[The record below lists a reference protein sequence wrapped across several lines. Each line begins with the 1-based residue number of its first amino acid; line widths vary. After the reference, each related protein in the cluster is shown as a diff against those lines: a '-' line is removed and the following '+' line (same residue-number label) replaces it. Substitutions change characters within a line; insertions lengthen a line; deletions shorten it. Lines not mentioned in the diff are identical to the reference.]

1 MDDSLLNA
9 VDFPVARFFN
19 QWVRSVW
26 WWDQSLAFLSESHL
40 LKGGVLMALL
50 WWAWFRRGRFEV
62 ARAHIVVTL
71 ASCALALA
79 VGRAMVHLFV
89 HRPRPLHEPALRL
102 AMPYGVAEQAL
113 NDLSSFPSDHAVLFF
128 ALAAGFFFVDRW
140 LGWLALAYV
149 SVCIALPRLYLGL
162 HYLSDI
168 AVGAAVG
175 VALSVAG
182 NLWLGRGRAAAWTV
196 GWAERAPWLFY
207 PAMFLVTHQIADLFE
222 DSRLLVKGIHALA
235 THMAG

>member
-1 MDDSLLNA
+1 MDDSLPNA
-9 VDFPVARFFN
+9 LDFPVARFFN

-26 WWDQSLAFLSESHL
+26 WWDQSIAFLSESHL

-50 WWAWFRRGRFEV
+50 WWAWFRRGRSVV
-62 ARAHIVVTL
+62 ARAHIVATL

-79 VGRAMVHLFV
+79 VGRAMVHLFA
-89 HRPRPLHEPALRL
+89 HRPRPLHEPALHL
-102 AMPYGVAEQAL
+102 ATPYGVAEQAL

-140 LGWLALAYV
+140 SGWLALAYV

-162 HYLSDI
+162 HYFSDI

-175 VALSVAG
+175 VALSVTG
-182 NLWLGRGRAAAWTV
+182 NLWLGRGRAAAWTA
-196 GWAERAPWLFY
+196 GWAERAPALFY
-207 PAMFLVTHQIADLFE
+207 PAMFLVTYQVADLFV
-222 DSRLLVKGIHALA
+222 DSRLLAKGIHALA
-235 THMAG
+235 RHLAG